1 MAWPPPRCPWSP
13 APTSSRRL
21 QNDGRATPQL
31 GQGSRRRDAV
41 RIAQVAGRGVRGRTG
56 NPVPRAGR
64 PRPVRRNTAFL
75 ARRPRRRSHLDA
87 AADGGTPGRTEGL
100 SHRPGVHQT
109 QRPRSRPYQPAD
121 SGGVGRGGRL
131 SVPHQLADVFG
142 GDVQPSR
149 VRSRRRRI
157 SRRRHPACAD
167 GEGGDPHRSRPAVTP
182 IYPFSAIVG
191 HDRLRL
197 ALLLCA
203 VRPEIGGVLIRGEK
217 GTAKSTAVR
226 ALAHVLAEVDG
237 ASLVE
242 LPIGATEDRVVGSLD
257 LQKVLRD
264 GEHAFSPG
272 LLARAHGGVLYVDEV
287 NLLHDHLVDV
297 ILDAAA
303 MGRVHVERDGVSH
316 SHEARFVLIGTMNPE
331 EGELRPQLL
340 DRFGLTVDVHASRDV
355 EVRADVIR
363 QRMAFEAEPAVF
375 AERYAEADAE
385 LARRVAAARLRV
397 GSVAL
402 PDNELRRIAALCA
415 AFDVD
420 GMRADLVVAR
430 TAVAHAAWRGASVVA
445 EEDIR
450 VAAELALPHR
460 RRRDPFDDPG
470 LDPEQLDDAMAQ
482 ARGAADEPDP
492 DPPGGGESTSAES
505 SEDAVPQRNSAS
517 HSRPSAAPSPVFRT
531 RALVVP
537 GVGEGAPGRRSRAR
551 NRTGKAISATDERDA
566 GHGVHVFGT
575 LLATA
580 ARQRHPGAPRPQPED
595 VRRAIR
601 EGREGNLVIFV
612 VDASGS
618 MAARDR
624 MSAVS
629 GATLSLLRDA
639 YQRRD
644 KVAVITFRQ
653 QDAQLLLPPTTSVHI
668 AGRRLARFDT
678 GGKTPLAQGLLAAR
692 DVVVREKAR
701 DRARRSLVVVL
712 TDGRATGGPDPLG
725 RARVAAARL
734 VAEGAAA
741 VVIDCETS
749 YVRLGWAEELAM
761 QLGAPSVRLAQL
773 RADALTDVVRTAA

>member
-1 MAWPPPRCPWSP
+1 MPE
-13 APTSSRRL
+13 
-21 QNDGRATPQL
+21 GRSEATRE
-31 GQGSRRRDAV
+31 S
-41 RIAQVAGRGVRGRTG
+41 T
-56 NPVPRAGR
+56 
-64 PRPVRRNTAFL
+64 
-75 ARRPRRRSHLDA
+75 
-87 AADGGTPGRTEGL
+87 
-100 SHRPGVHQT
+100 
-109 QRPRSRPYQPAD
+109 
-121 SGGVGRGGRL
+121 
-131 SVPHQLADVFG
+131 
-142 GDVQPSR
+142 R
-149 VRSRRRRI
+149 V
-157 SRRRHPACAD
+157 
-167 GEGGDPHRSRPAVTP
+167 
-182 IYPFSAIVG
+182 YPFNAIVG

-226 ALAHVLAEVDG
+226 ALAHVLAAVDG

-272 LLARAHGGVLYVDEV
+272 LLGRAHGGVLYVDEV

-316 SHEARFVLIGTMNPE
+316 SHDARFVLIGTMNPE

-355 EVRADVIR
+355 DVRADVIR
-363 QRMAFEAEPAVF
+363 QRMAFEADPVAF
-375 AERYAEADAE
+375 ADRYAEADAE
-385 LARRVAAARLRV
+385 LARRVATARETV
-397 GSVAL
+397 DSVCL

-420 GMRADLVVAR
+420 GMRADLVIAR

-470 LDPEQLDDAMAQ
+470 LDPDVLDDAMAQ
-482 ARGAADEPDP
+482 AGESADAPDP
-492 DPPGGGESTSAES
+492 DPDPDPEPPGGGDSTSESES
-505 SEDAVPQRNSAS
+505 SVPQHNSGS
-517 HSRPSAAPSPVFRT
+517 HPRPSAAPSSAFRT

-551 NRTGKAISATDERDA
+551 NRTGKAISATSEPEA
-566 GHGVHVFGT
+566 GHGLHVFGT
-575 LLATA
+575 LLAA
-580 ARQRHPGAPRPQPED
+580 AGRQRRPGRPRPEPDD

-653 QDAQLLLPPTTSVHI
+653 QDAQLLLPPTSSVHI
-668 AGRRLARFDT
+668 ASRRLARFDT

-712 TDGRATGGPDPLG
+712 TDGRATGGSDPLG
-725 RARVAAARL
+725 RARTAAAML

-741 VVIDCETS
+741 VVVDCETS
-749 YVRLGWAEELAM
+749 HVRLGLAEQLASH
-761 QLGAPSVRLAQL
+761 LGAPAVRLAQL
-773 RADALTDVVRTAA
+773 RADALTDVVRIAA